1 MIPESAMRKRIEWR
15 RRARDLDRPEVRQY
29 TRIHLHLPV
38 EYYGSNAKIP
48 RLGHT
53 TNLSPGGVM
62 LNLPEKLDIGQSINL
77 AIFVSWGKTLEAIKV
92 NSQVIW
98 VQGSDKDGE
107 FRSGVK
113 FMDLSAN
120 DRNKLERFFEK

>member
-1 MIPESAMRKRIEWR
+1 MRKKNEWR
-15 RRARDLDRPEVRQY
+15 RRTRILDQPEVRQY
-29 TRIHLHLPV
+29 TRVLLHLPV
-38 EYYGSNAKIP
+38 EYYVNNPKIP

-62 LNLPEKLDIGQSINL
+62 LNIPEKLDIGQSISL
-77 AIFVSWGKTLEAIKV
+77 AIFVSLGKSVEAIKV
-92 NSQVIW
+92 SSQVIW
-98 VQGSDKDGE
+98 VAGEEKDGG

-113 FMDLSAN
+113 FIDLSAN

>member
-1 MIPESAMRKRIEWR
+1 MRKKYEWR
-15 RRARDLDRPEVRQY
+15 RRVKDPDRPEVRKHD
-29 TRIHLHLPV
+29 RVHLNLPV
-38 EYYGSNAKIP
+38 EYYANNRKKS

-62 LNLPEKLDIGQSINL
+62 LNIPEKLDIGQPISL
-77 AIFVSWGKTLEAIKV
+77 AIFVSMGKSVESIKV

-98 VQGSDKDGE
+98 VEGAEKDGG

-113 FMDLSAN
+113 FMDLSAS
-120 DRNKLERFFEK
+120 DRNKLEKFFEQ

>member
-1 MIPESAMRKRIEWR
+1 MRKKIEWR
-15 RRARDLDRPEVRQY
+15 RRPKDLDLPEVRQY
-29 TRIHLHLPV
+29 ARVHLHLPV
-38 EYYGSNAKIP
+38 EYYADNPKVP

-53 TNLSPGGVM
+53 TNLSPAGVM
-62 LNLPEKLDIGQSINL
+62 LNISEKLDIGQSINL
-77 AIFVSWGKTLEAIKV
+77 AIFVSWGKSIDAIKV

-98 VQGSDKDGE
+98 VDGAEKDGE
-107 FRSGVK
+107 FLSGVK

>member
-1 MIPESAMRKRIEWR
+1 MRKKNEWR
-15 RRARDLDRPEVRQY
+15 RTRDLDRPEDRQY
-29 TRIHLHLPV
+29 TRVLLHLPV
-38 EYYGSNAKIP
+38 EYYINNPKIP

-62 LNLPEKLDIGQSINL
+62 LNIPEKLDIGQSIRL
-77 AIFVSWGKTLEAIKV
+77 AIFVSLGKTVEAIKV
-92 NSQVIW
+92 SSQVIG
-98 VQGSDKDGE
+98 VAGEDEDGG

-113 FMDLSAN
+113 FIDLSAN

>member
-1 MIPESAMRKRIEWR
+1 MRKKNEWR
-15 RRARDLDRPEVRQY
+15 RRPKDLDLPEVRQY
-29 TRIHLHLPV
+29 TRVHLHLPV
-38 EYYGSNAKIP
+38 EYYADNPKVP

-62 LNLPEKLDIGQSINL
+62 LNISEKLDIGQSINL
-77 AIFVSWGKTLEAIKV
+77 AIFVSWGKSIDAIKV

-98 VQGSDKDGE
+98 VDGAEKDGE
-107 FRSGVK
+107 FLSGVK

-120 DRNKLERFFEK
+120 DRNKLEKFFEK

>member
-1 MIPESAMRKRIEWR
+1 MRKNIEWR
-15 RRARDLDRPEVRQY
+15 RRPKDLDLPEVRQY
-29 TRIHLHLPV
+29 ARVHLHLPV
-38 EYYGSNAKIP
+38 EYYADNPKVP

-62 LNLPEKLDIGQSINL
+62 LNIPEKLDIGQAINL
-77 AIFVSWGKTLEAIKV
+77 AIFVSWGKSIEAIKV

-98 VQGSDKDGE
+98 VDGAEKDGE
-107 FRSGVK
+107 FLSGVK

-120 DRNKLERFFEK
+120 DRNKLEKFFEK

>member
-1 MIPESAMRKRIEWR
+1 MPRRIEWR
-15 RRARDLDRPEVRQY
+15 RRTRGLDQPEGRRY
-29 TRIHLHLPV
+29 TRIHLNLPV
-38 EYYGSNAKIP
+38 EYYANNPKIP

-62 LNLPEKLDIGQSINL
+62 LNIPEKLDIGQSINL
-77 AIFVSWGKTLEAIKV
+77 AIFVSLGKSVEAIKV

-98 VQGSDKDGE
+98 VAGSDKDGG

-113 FMDLSAN
+113 FVDLSVN
-120 DRNKLERFFEK
+120 DRSKLERFFEK

>member
-1 MIPESAMRKRIEWR
+1 MRKKNEWR
-15 RRARDLDRPEVRQY
+15 RTRDLDQPEDRQY
-29 TRIHLHLPV
+29 TRVLLHLPV
-38 EYYGSNAKIP
+38 EYYINNPKIP

-62 LNLPEKLDIGQSINL
+62 LNIPEKLDIGQSISL
-77 AIFVSWGKTLEAIKV
+77 AIFVSWGKSVEAIKV
-92 NSQVIW
+92 SSQVIW
-98 VQGSDKDGE
+98 VAGQEKDGG

-113 FMDLSAN
+113 FIDLSAN